1 MSATTAPPL
10 AAGEATTAASAVVE
24 REEEEQKVTEETE
37 GAAGEVEADDTTD
50 VSEEDTVI
58 APEVVAEEVP
68 PSGQDLRPHAEQAHE
83 QARQAAAKRVRQ
95 SAALPPGLRER
106 LAATERF
113 TQMLVHGLVKESE
126 LINLDARARQQ
137 LGTRFTLD
145 KERSPQAGVLM
156 HPRGIYR
163 KSANYTVTADDN
175 GLLFLATA
183 AVTFTLPTKAN
194 GLAFRFVQSAD
205 ANLVISGSSD
215 IIALNNAAAN
225 SVTFGTAG
233 QKIGSQVLVECIYT
247 NTATLKWLVTNIG
260 ATTPT
265 VA

>member
-1 MSATTAPPL
+1 MSHFTTGNAPGFQAAVESDDAELTWAGRHGQDQVATRKITLTA
-10 AAGEATTAASAVVE
+10 G
-24 REEEEQKVTEETE
+24 
-37 GAAGEVEADDTTD
+37 TTD
-50 VSEEDTVI
+50 TGNTPSTTLRGGILLANVDSTGKAHTYSPDANDGRQI
-58 APEVVAEEVP
+58 AIGILEKP
-68 PSGQDLRPHAEQAHE
+68 QDMMVEG
-83 QARQAAAKRVRQ
+83 V
-95 SAALPPGLRER
+95 
-106 LAATERF
+106 ATERF

-183 AVTFTLPTKAN
+183 AVTFTLSTKAN
-194 GLAFRFVQSAD
+194 GLAFRFAQSAD
-205 ANLVISGSSD
+205 ANLVIGGSSD
-215 IIALNNAAAN
+215 IIAKGNAAAS
-225 SVTFGTAG
+225 SVTFGTANE
-233 QKIGSQVLVECIYT
+233 KIGSQVLVECLYT

>member
-1 MSATTAPPL
+1 MSHFTTGNAPGFQ
-10 AAGEATTAASAVVE
+10 AAVE
-24 REEEEQKVTEETE
+24 SDDAEVTWS
-37 GAAGEVEADDTTD
+37 GRH
-50 VSEEDTVI
+50 
-58 APEVVAEEVP
+58 
-68 PSGQDLRPHAEQAHE
+68 GQDLVATRKITLTSGATDSGNSPNTTLRGGVLLGCVDSTGKAHTYSPD
-83 QARQAAAKRVRQ
+83 ANDGRQIAIGILEKPQDMLVE
-95 SAALPPGLRER
+95 GV
-106 LAATERF
+106 ATDRF

-137 LGTRFTLD
+137 LGGRFTLD
-145 KERSPQAGVLM
+145 KEKSPQAGVLM

-163 KSANYTVTADDN
+163 KAANYTVTADDN

-205 ANLVISGSSD
+205 ANLVIQGSSD
-215 IIALNNAAAN
+215 LITLNSATAS
-225 SVTFGTAG
+225 SVTFSTSSE
-233 QKIGSQVLVECIYT
+233 KIGSQVLVECLYT
-247 NTATLKWLVTNIG
+247 DTATLKWLVTNLG

>member
-1 MSATTAPPL
+1 MSHFTTGNAPGFQ
-10 AAGEATTAASAVVE
+10 AAVE
-24 REEEEQKVTEETE
+24 SDDAEVTWS
-37 GAAGEVEADDTTD
+37 GRH
-50 VSEEDTVI
+50 
-58 APEVVAEEVP
+58 
-68 PSGQDLRPHAEQAHE
+68 GQDQVATRKIALTAGATDSGNTPSTTLRGGILLANVDSTGKAHTYSPD
-83 QARQAAAKRVRQ
+83 ANDGRQIAIGILEKPQDMLVE
-95 SAALPPGLRER
+95 GV
-106 LAATERF
+106 ATERF

-205 ANLVISGSSD
+205 ANLVISGSAD

-225 SVTFGTAG
+225 SVTFSTAN

-247 NTATLKWLVTNIG
+247 AASTLKWLVTNLG
-260 ATTPT
+260 ATTTT